1 MPSIT
6 KKNKMNIYNKLHA
19 ITEKKMFPIDLASLY
34 ENEDTFYNFID
45 KVNDDIFCLEI
56 IYYSEAI
63 KYLSIED
70 NSLNESLEIA
80 SEYCYK
86 VDDLSSEV
94 LATLLYQKRVTEQ
107 WYEIEEQVK
116 ELFNN

>member
-1 MPSIT
+1 MSIST
-6 KKNKMNIYNKLHA
+6 KLQQIA
-19 ITEKKMFPIDLASLY
+19 EEKMFPIDLASLY
-34 ENEDTFYNFID
+34 EKEDTFYNFLD

-56 IYYSEAI
+56 IYYTEAI
-63 KYLSIED
+63 KYLSTED
-70 NSLNESLEIA
+70 SSLSESLEIA
-80 SEYCYK
+80 SEYCYE
-86 VDDLSSEV
+86 VSDLSSEV